1 MTCKEYGQWL
11 KECARDP
18 LWLAWAAAIWVS
30 ALMSLFDYFGVLSLS
45 NLAFSLI
52 RNACQLL
59 FWLPLILCAVRGRSL
74 GGKNEMT
81 LEARFGYLAFGTIMV
96 VFALETFGATITSI
110 LAG

>member
-1 MTCKEYGQWL
+1 MSNYWQRL
-11 KECARDP
+11 KVWARDP
-18 LWLAWAAAIWVS
+18 LWLLWTCALLAS
-30 ALMSLFDYFGVLSLS
+30 ALISQLKLFGVLSIS
-45 NLAFSLI
+45 DLALSLI

-96 VFALETFGATITSI
+96 VFALETFGATITSA